1 MRRKYQRIIEALQK
15 KLFPKTSLH
24 RSEFYL
30 DVNDNIRYLFIT
42 FFCLIFLIS
51 AFMFDSPSDI
61 IRGIPSILVVPGVL
75 FTDYMAVAN
84 PGAAFFNAGILML
97 ICIGI
102 SRFSR
107 IMMEGPVIAAIFT
120 VGGFALFGKN
130 MINIWPIIAGVW
142 LHSRWR
148 KQRFGQYILQ
158 ALFGTA
164 LSPVVSQIAFGFGLP
179 VSLAYSLSITVGLAI
194 GFALPPLANQFVVFH
209 QGFNLY
215 NIGFTSGIIGMVI
228 MSIFRAFGYDV
239 AESTRIVSTG
249 YNLQLAIWLVS
260 FFTMMLI
267 AGLLMTNN
275 LVKSIGLVFRQEGRL
290 VSDFVKLAGFGPSLI
305 NMALLGYISTGYVLL
320 VGGDLNGL
328 TVGGIFTIVGFGAF
342 GKHLLNVAPIII
354 GVFLATLLKIF
365 DTSSTEALL
374 AALFGTTLAPLAGT
388 YGWTYGIAA
397 GFIHTSVV
405 MNVGYIHGGMNL
417 YNNGFAGGFVA
428 AFLVPMFDLLKN
440 RRRSDDDNL
449 SK

>member
-1 MRRKYQRIIEALQK
+1 M
-15 KLFPKTSLH
+15 LF
-24 RSEFYL
+24 RS
-30 DVNDNIRYLFIT
+30 
-42 FFCLIFLIS
+42 
-51 AFMFDSPSDI
+51 
-61 IRGIPSILVVPGVL
+61 
-75 FTDYMAVAN
+75 
-84 PGAAFFNAGILML
+84 
-97 ICIGI
+97 
-102 SRFSR
+102 
-107 IMMEGPVIAAIFT
+107 
-120 VGGFALFGKN
+120 
-130 MINIWPIIAGVW
+130 
-142 LHSRWR
+142 
-148 KQRFGQYILQ
+148 FGQYILQ

-328 TVGGIFTIVGFGAF
+328 TVGCIFTIVGFGAF
-342 GKHLLNVAPIII
+342 GKHQI
-354 GVFLATLLKIF
+354 GRAHV
-365 DTSSTEALL
+365 
-374 AALFGTTLAPLAGT
+374 
-388 YGWTYGIAA
+388 
-397 GFIHTSVV
+397 
-405 MNVGYIHGGMNL
+405 
-417 YNNGFAGGFVA
+417 
-428 AFLVPMFDLLKN
+428 
-440 RRRSDDDNL
+440 
-449 SK
+449 